1 MSPASETSVPS
12 AQPQAQ
18 APGPP
23 APVLAGT
30 PGAQA
35 PLTAEHY
42 QQLQQADLRARKIR
56 SAARMALF
64 NGITLGIFAG
74 AALLFAAASPLFGQ
88 FDVTALVMGIALGL
102 VTWNELRGRRLLRR
116 FDPRAPAVLGWNQL
130 ALMALLIAYCA
141 WMIAKSLLGRNPY
154 AEAIAA
160 EPLLGSMLEPVG
172 RLYKLLTLALY
183 GGIIVGT
190 VIFQGLNAAYYFTR
204 RKHLDA
210 YLAETPPWVI
220 ELQRHSQR

>member
-74 AALLFAAASPLFGQ
+74 AALLFAAASPLCGPV
-88 FDVTALVMGIALGL
+88 DGTALVMGI
-102 VTWNELRGRRLLRR
+102 LRR